1 MICSKGNAFLHFK
14 RRVFFWYAGFTRDW
28 HKAFKGLSFPT
39 SSIPPVARKGPFHC
53 FCSVQALW
61 LHSPFAST
69 HSAARNPSMKL
80 GPPGES
86 WELALKIEKPEVC
99 WAELM
104 WAVTKTPW
112 LCLFILIILQETKWI
127 PTDQPSVWDRAF
139 ISSYI
144 HIYKYIYI
152 QRERERVLFPFWSI
166 LLICSNL
173 GSHKQAVSKKRKLH
187 HIDMVEPLPN
197 A

>member
-1 MICSKGNAFLHFK
+1 MATVIVNSAQVSVASTPPPPVWQHRFPLKAMICSKGNAFLHFK

-86 WELALKIEKPEVC
+86 WKLALKEAC

-104 WAVTKTPW
+104 WAVTKTPG
-112 LCLFILIILQETKWI
+112 CL
-127 PTDQPSVWDRAF
+127 
-139 ISSYI
+139 YI
-144 HIYKYIYI
+144 AG
-152 QRERERVLFPFWSI
+152 
-166 LLICSNL
+166 N
-173 GSHKQAVSKKRKLH
+173 
-187 HIDMVEPLPN
+187 
-197 A
+197 